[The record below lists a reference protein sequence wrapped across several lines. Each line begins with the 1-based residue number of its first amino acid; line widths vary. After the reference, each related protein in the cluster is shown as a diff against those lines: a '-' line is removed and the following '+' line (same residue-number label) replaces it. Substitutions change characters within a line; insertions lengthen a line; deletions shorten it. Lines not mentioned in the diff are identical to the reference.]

1 LQGMLEKGKKEK
13 HDEQVLFAAEKQ
25 SCSSI
30 QAEKATDIKEN
41 GQKIGGLTADI
52 EKDVSDVNKLAKEIA
67 GLEKDISVL
76 TGDKKATSTVRNM
89 DKADF
94 QKMHRDYSESID
106 AVSRAIAVLKTKDIK
121 QGAALVH
128 VAALQKLSLIPA
140 NFKKAIDGFMQ
151 ESDDSEAPE
160 ANAYESK
167 SGGVVDMLSKLH
179 AKFAAER
186 TNLEAKEVTSRN
198 AFELLSQDL
207 SAQIKQAGKDAGEK
221 AVTKAKTL
229 KHKAD
234 ASSDM
239 ESTSALKADDEKYL
253 KDLTSS
259 CSLKASDFEARQQ
272 LRAEEIQVLEKT
284 ISIIAGS
291 AVSGGA
297 SKHLPGLLQVQR
309 KTSFSQLRSNI
320 NTQMQERVSQYLED
334 RAATLNSRVLAAVAE
349 RAGADPMA
357 KVVKMIKGMVT
368 KLLKEANTEA
378 GHKGWCDTELGEN
391 KQTRTDK
398 SDGVATLSAQIESL
412 TSAIAKTTDDIAKLG
427 QEVAALDAAMA
438 EGVRE
443 RADEKSK
450 NSATV
455 KDAQDAQTALAQA
468 LTVLKEFYSKAGA
481 ATAFVQQK
489 APYHGQNSG
498 GVMGLLDVIATDFAR
513 LESDTNSAEASA
525 QKAHD
530 NFVTDSKTSRATKSA
545 QTESKKEK
553 LQDKKQELT
562 IAQSDL
568 ESTQK
573 QLSTALDYFAKL
585 KPSCIAE
592 PVSYE
597 DRVAKRNE
605 EIESLQNSLKIF
617 EGDDLA

>member
-1 LQGMLEKGKKEK
+1 
-13 HDEQVLFAAEKQ
+13 
-25 SCSSI
+25 
-30 QAEKATDIKEN
+30 
-41 GQKIGGLTADI
+41 
-52 EKDVSDVNKLAKEIA
+52 
-67 GLEKDISVL
+67 
-76 TGDKKATSTVRNM
+76 
-89 DKADF
+89 
-94 QKMHRDYSESID
+94 
-106 AVSRAIAVLKTKDIK
+106 
-121 QGAALVH
+121 
-128 VAALQKLSLIPA
+128 
-140 NFKKAIDGFMQ
+140 
-151 ESDDSEAPE
+151 
-160 ANAYESK
+160 
-167 SGGVVDMLSKLH
+167 
-179 AKFAAER
+179 
-186 TNLEAKEVTSRN
+186 
-198 AFELLSQDL
+198 
-207 SAQIKQAGKDAGEK
+207 
-221 AVTKAKTL
+221 
-229 KHKAD
+229 
-234 ASSDM
+234 
-239 ESTSALKADDEKYL
+239 
-253 KDLTSS
+253 
-259 CSLKASDFEARQQ
+259 
-272 LRAEEIQVLEKT
+272 
-284 ISIIAGS
+284 
-291 AVSGGA
+291 
-297 SKHLPGLLQVQR
+297 
-309 KTSFSQLRSNI
+309 
-320 NTQMQERVSQYLED
+320 
-334 RAATLNSRVLAAVAE
+334 
-349 RAGADPMA
+349 
-357 KVVKMIKGMVT
+357 
-368 KLLKEANTEA
+368 
-378 GHKGWCDTELGEN
+378 
-391 KQTRTDK
+391 
-398 SDGVATLSAQIESL
+398 VATLSAQIESL